1 MKNWISICH
10 FKTYSSFILNHSTEQ
25 ITMLTDEKPKLLSG
39 LPEQILVAQ
48 GIKSTNRILEPMS
61 VAIEF
66 IQQSKSQY

>member
-1 MKNWISICH
+1 
-10 FKTYSSFILNHSTEQ
+10 
-25 ITMLTDEKPKLLSG
+25 MLTDEKPKLLSG
-39 LPEQILVAQ
+39 LPEPILVAQ